1 MSRWPALLTL
11 AVLAGVLLLPVAGE
25 TTGHRFFS
33 SLRLA
38 KPTPVSA
45 VASGNPNRALPVLIG
60 NMLADSVSVTREEP
74 DVPVADLAAAGK
86 LAGFTPKSPVTNAKL
101 TTVIVTGARDA
112 RAVLHRSQLA
122 TTLVQAGLGRVATD
136 PSLEGA
142 VVRFS
147 TPRGVRQ
154 QFGHCPQAAPATL
167 QGQLQGPPPPSTDYG
182 DCVVLTVTPATDGTV
197 PATLDLPQLAGIALE
212 LSGMSPAQTTAFQA
226 RLDWR
231 STMSLSLPRGMRS
244 YDTVDVA
251 GARGMLLNTANRRG
265 PTYTLVWS
273 VRDTVYALSG
283 YGSAADAAPLARS
296 LR

>member
-1 MSRWPALLTL
+1 MKAWPSVLTL
-11 AVLAGVLLLPVAGE
+11 VVVAGVLLLPVSGE
-25 TTGHRFFS
+25 TAGHRFFS

-45 VASGNPNRALPVLIG
+45 VASANPSRALPVLIG
-60 NMLADSVSVTREEP
+60 NMLADSVSITREEA
-74 DVPVADLAAAGK
+74 DAPVADVAAAQK
-86 LAGFTPKSPVTNAKL
+86 LAGFAPKSPVLQTKRTA
-101 TTVIVTGARDA
+101 VIVTGAREA
-112 RAVLHRSQLA
+112 RAVLHRSQLS
-122 TTLVQAGLGRVATD
+122 TTLLQAGLGRVATD

-142 VVRFS
+142 VVTFS

-154 QFGHCPQAAPATL
+154 QFGHCPEATPATI

-182 DCVVLTVTPATDGTV
+182 DCVVLTETPATDGRAP
-197 PATLDLPQLAGIALE
+197 PALNLPRLAGIALE

-231 STMSLSLPRGMRS
+231 STMSLTLPRGMRS

-251 GARGMLLNTANRRG
+251 GARGMLLNTASRRG

-273 VRDTVYALSG
+273 ARDTVYALSG

-296 LR
+296 VR

>member
-1 MSRWPALLTL
+1 ML
-11 AVLAGVLLLPVAGE
+11 AVAVGVLLLPVSGE
-25 TTGHRFFS
+25 TVGHRFFS

-45 VASGNPNRALPVLIG
+45 VASANPNRALPVLVG
-60 NMLADSVSVTREEP
+60 NMLADSVSVTREEA
-74 DVPVADLAAAGK
+74 DVPVADLAAAQK
-86 LAGFTPKSPVTNAKL
+86 LAGFTPKSPVTQSKRTA
-101 TTVIVTGARDA
+101 VIVTGARDA
-112 RAVLHRSQLA
+112 RAVLHRSQLS
-122 TTLVQAGLGRVATD
+122 TTLVQAGLGRVATN

-142 VVRFS
+142 VVTFS

-154 QFGHCPQAAPATL
+154 QFGHCPEATPATL

-182 DCVVLTVTPATDGTV
+182 DCIVLTVTPATNGSI
-197 PATLDLPQLAGIALE
+197 PAALDLPQLTGIALE
-212 LSGMSPAQTTAFQA
+212 LSGMSPAQTSAFQS
-226 RLDWR
+226 RLDWH

-251 GARGMLLNTANRRG
+251 GARGMLLNTASRRG

-273 VRDTVYALSG
+273 ARDTVYALSG
-283 YGSAADAAPLARS
+283 YGSAADAGPLARS